1 MQSYI
6 KGNVRKVIFNGN
18 NGYVVGIFKV
28 KDSSD
33 EFIEFINSTVTF
45 TGYFHELNDNDT
57 YILYGDFSLHSKYGE
72 QFNVVTYERVKP
84 EEKDSIVEFLSSD
97 LFKGIGEKKAEKIVE
112 VLGENTLDIIIN
124 NPDNLLLIPTITKK
138 QIDILHNTLVEYE
151 SSYNTILILSD
162 LGFNTKDSM
171 TIYNKYKQK
180 TDSIIESNLYT
191 IYREINDIGFK
202 LIDRIAL
209 DNNYSKDDKRRIEA
223 CIFYS
228 LEEVTNLNGNSYFF
242 IEEIYNYTNRAL
254 GVYIDEQTFIDSLNS
269 LIINHDIVKKEE
281 KYYLGYIYE
290 AEEYIAKRIKYLH
303 NLSDSKYKNIDK
315 HINNM
320 EIFNEISYDE
330 SQKEAIKK
338 ALEKN
343 FIVITGGPGTGKT
356 TIVKSIVELYKNLNE
371 VKVDFLE
378 DEIALL
384 APTGRASKRLSEST
398 LFPATTIHRFLKW
411 NKEGNKFLVN
421 EYNKSSVKLVIIDES
436 SMIDINLMYNL
447 LKGVTTDTKIILVGD
462 YNQLPSV
469 GPGQM
474 LKDIIDCNLVNVV
487 FLNKLYRQK
496 ENSNI
501 INLAHK
507 MNEGILDYE
516 LFNKEDDLE
525 FVYTNDICCEIEKIC
540 KKYVDSDYRDFQILA
555 PMYKTMDG
563 IDKINLIAQN
573 IFNPKEKGKNE
584 IKIGDV
590 VFREND
596 KVLQLTNIPEE
607 NIFNGDIGIIK
618 TIDKKQISI
627 DFYGNLVKFTPS
639 EYKNFKH
646 GFAISIHKSQGSEFK
661 TVIIPVSFSYSKMLY
676 RKLYYT
682 AVTRSKKKL
691 IMVGN
696 INALKKSTDTN
707 MFDNRRTTLKEI
719 LGKKL
724 KIMNKTS

>member
-6 KGNVRKVIFNGN
+6 KGNLRKIIFNGN
-18 NGYVVGIFKV
+18 NGYIVGLFKI

-57 YILYGDFSLHSKYGE
+57 YILCGDFSLHSKYGE

-112 VLGENTLDIIIN
+112 VLGENTLDIILN

-138 QIDILHNTLVEYE
+138 QIDILHNTLIEYE

-180 TDSIIESNLYT
+180 TDSIIENNLYT

-315 HINNM
+315 HIDNM
-320 EIFNEISYDE
+320 EMFNEISYDE

-356 TIVKSIVELYKNLNE
+356 TIVKSIVELYKNLNK
-371 VKVDFLE
+371 VKLDFLE

-474 LKDIIDCNLVNVV
+474 LKDIIDCNLVNIV

-507 MNEGILDYE
+507 MKDGILDEE

-525 FVYTNDICCEIEKIC
+525 FVYTNNICFEIEEIC

-573 IFNPKEKGKNE
+573 IFNPKDKSKNE

-596 KVLQLTNIPEE
+596 KVLQLTNMPEE

-618 TIDKKQISI
+618 TIEKKQISI

-661 TVIIPVSFSYSKMLY
+661 TVIIPVSFLYSKMLY

-707 MFDNRRTTLKEI
+707 MFDNRRTTLKQI
-719 LGKKL
+719 LEEKL
-724 KIMNKTS
+724 KIVNKTS